1 MCTTINTT
9 IVHYE
14 YLTVLKLSPR
24 IARIIS
30 VPTTL
35 VISMRTRPFVHVSTK
50 NMLIHEYMEL
60 GVKLVEMTLE
70 RLPVVSLCPKFH

>member
-24 IARIIS
+24 IARIS
-30 VPTTL
+30 VPTL

>member
-1 MCTTINTT
+1 
-9 IVHYE
+9 
-14 YLTVLKLSPR
+14 
-24 IARIIS
+24 
-30 VPTTL
+30 
-35 VISMRTRPFVHVSTK
+35 MRTRPFVHVSTK